1 MRKFETTVIVIA
13 VAVVILMGLL
23 PPWSVTGEIGN
34 NYPGV
39 VFSMGYHPIFSAPL
53 LGEISFGRL
62 LVQWVLVGVVA
73 ATMVYFQSAFLVFVN
88 AVRHPIARGF
98 AVITDRSTWTETK

>member
-1 MRKFETTVIVIA
+1 MGKFGTRVVGIA

-23 PPWSVTGEIGN
+23 PPWSVTGGIGS

-53 LGEISFGRL
+53 MGEISFGRL
-62 LVQWVLVGVVA
+62 LVQWVLVAVVA
-73 ATMVYFQSAFLVFVN
+73 AAMVYFQSAFLIFVN
-88 AVRHPIARGF
+88 AVRRLIARGF
-98 AVITDRSTWTETK
+98 AVLRDGTTWTETK